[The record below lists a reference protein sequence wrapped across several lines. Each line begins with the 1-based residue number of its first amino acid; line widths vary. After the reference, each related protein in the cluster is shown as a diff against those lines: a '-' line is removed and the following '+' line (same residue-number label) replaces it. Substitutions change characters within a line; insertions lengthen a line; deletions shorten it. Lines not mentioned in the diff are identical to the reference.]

1 MQYHATFVTFH
12 VYSVSHQ
19 QSMNTQLTNTDP
31 DLLLDRCRKK
41 EGNAYK
47 KLYEQYSSA
56 MFSISMRIVNN
67 RDEAEDI
74 LQESFLKAFKD
85 MSRFNN
91 RAAFGSWLKRVVIN
105 HSLDVVRNQKLNFI
119 SIEDATDIET
129 EDREEEI
136 QYDITT
142 VTECIN
148 QLPQGYRVILTLFLM
163 EEYSHKEISEM
174 LGISEGT
181 SKSQYNRARKK
192 LATLITQKTFSHEQH
207 A

>member
-19 QSMNTQLTNTDP
+19 QSMNTQTTNTGP
-31 DLLLDRCRKK
+31 DLLLERCKKK

-47 KLYEQYSSA
+47 ELYEQYAKA

-85 MSRFNN
+85 MARFDN
-91 RAAFGSWLKRVVIN
+91 RAAFGSWMKRVVIN
-105 HSLDVVRNQKLNFI
+105 HSLDVVRKQKLNFI
-119 SIEDATDIET
+119 SIDDADDIET
-129 EDREEEI
+129 EESEEQI
-136 QYDITT
+136 SYDAASIA
-142 VTECIN
+142 ECIN
-148 QLPQGYRVILTLFLM
+148 QLPQGYRVILTLFLL
-163 EEYSHKEISEM
+163 EEYSHKEIAEM
-174 LGISEGT
+174 LNISEGT

-192 LATLITQKTFSHEQH
+192 LATLITKKTFSHEQH